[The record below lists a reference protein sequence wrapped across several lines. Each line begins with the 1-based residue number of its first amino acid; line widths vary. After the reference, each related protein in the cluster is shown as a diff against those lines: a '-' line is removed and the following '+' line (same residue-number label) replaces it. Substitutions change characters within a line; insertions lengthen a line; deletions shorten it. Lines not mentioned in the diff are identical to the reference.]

1 MNNKKSCRLISSID
15 LTQRFHRSGIITIVI
30 IPFLL
35 ISFDIQTIFIS
46 PIVRLSTIPICVTK
60 RNTAALPNPFSFLK
74 NKVIQMKTTQCG
86 NFRIFLPLR
95 FCLKSIFGKFRGT
108 KITIL
113 TFSEA
118 LNLNFRK
125 FQLCRIAKFSQ
136 NEKIR
141 GVLIKGSHSHQTLTP
156 KMYLINTEFVK
167 GSHLEFSMY

>member
-1 MNNKKSCRLISSID
+1 MSSID
-15 LTQRFHRSGIITIVI
+15 LTQRFEFPVIITNPIT
-30 IPFLL
+30 PFLITCL
-35 ISFDIQTIFIS
+35 DIQTILCSSWITVWFF
-46 PIVRLSTIPICVTK
+46 RIPICVTVWN
-60 RNTAALPNPFSFLK
+60 RNTVSLPKPISFLE
-74 NKVIQMKTTQCG
+74 NKVNQMKTTQCG